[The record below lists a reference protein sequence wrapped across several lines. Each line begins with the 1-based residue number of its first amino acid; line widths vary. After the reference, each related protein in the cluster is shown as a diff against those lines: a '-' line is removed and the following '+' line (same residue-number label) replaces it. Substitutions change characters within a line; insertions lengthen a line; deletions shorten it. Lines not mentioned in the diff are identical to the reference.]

1 MTVKKKTALATFDET
16 REWLFKRVASAPRP
30 LPSGRFPVIL
40 QEAVREG
47 FSRELLLNALDMWL
61 NYGYCRIIDPIAQD
75 IELTEEGMR
84 YFY

>member
-1 MTVKKKTALATFDET
+1 MAAKKKPVPATFEET

-30 LPSGRFPVIL
+30 LPAGRFPGIL
-40 QEAVREG
+40 EEAAREG
-47 FSRELLLNALDMWL
+47 FSRVHLLNTLDMWL
-61 NYGYCRIIDPIAQD
+61 NYGYCRIIDPITQD